1 MQNPKHQLVLPEA
14 KSCSQGNPAWRA
26 EPRAAPLYLHS
37 VSRAHTPSRNAQR
50 SNPTSACR
58 RNTRRK
64 ADSRPSDQLLRTQF
78 PSWSPPGP
86 LWGLPFGDESRLED
100 DGFKHPAA
108 WQGALSTPGDIP
120 MLYPRTVFMPLNL
133 SCKDNGT
140 GSNHCP
146 QTTHL
151 SLEND

>member
-26 EPRAAPLYLHS
+26 EPRATPLYLHS

-64 ADSRPSDQLLRTQF
+64 ADSRPSGRSFLPGHPQDLSGVSPLGMKAGWKTMASNTQQ
-78 PSWSPPGP
+78 PG
-86 LWGLPFGDESRLED
+86 R
-100 DGFKHPAA
+100 
-108 WQGALSTPGDIP
+108 ALSPLLGISP
-120 MLYPRTVFMPLNL
+120 CFILGLYLCL
-133 SCKDNGT
+133 
-140 GSNHCP
+140 
-146 QTTHL
+146 
-151 SLEND
+151 